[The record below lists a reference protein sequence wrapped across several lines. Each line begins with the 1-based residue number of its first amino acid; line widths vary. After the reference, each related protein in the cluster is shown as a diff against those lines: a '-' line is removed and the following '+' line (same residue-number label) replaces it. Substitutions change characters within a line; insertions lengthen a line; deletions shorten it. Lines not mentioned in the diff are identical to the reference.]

1 MASYRN
7 SRFFSIALVLI
18 VIAIAIVGL
27 VYLAQIIFFPGS
39 KGNVPQ
45 IETSQANLTNT
56 SADRSVS
63 MTVRGRIVAN
73 EDFRSYQIMIS
84 PNQRVFTVYKSY
96 LDQPIDNITLGN
108 NTPAYEQFVYALNR
122 AGLMNASELTGS
134 SNDTRGI
141 CATGFLYE
149 FQMYKS
155 NKSIKKLWST
165 SCSRSSGSLKVNV
178 SPSMNLFTVQI
189 PGLQEKLS
197 SVW

>member
-1 MASYRN
+1 M
-7 SRFFSIALVLI
+7 
-18 VIAIAIVGL
+18 
-27 VYLAQIIFFPGS
+27 
-39 KGNVPQ
+39 
-45 IETSQANLTNT
+45 
-56 SADRSVS
+56 
-63 MTVRGRIVAN
+63 MVRGRIVAN

-122 AGLMNASELTGS
+122 AGLMNASELTGN